1 MHVHLHGQNRL
12 IFGPPCSHTC
22 PPSLLPLYN
31 HRVEPFL
38 FSRINVIC
46 WRDFFYPRSCAARQ
60 SDHLHALKIVGARHA
75 SRWLLPHRRCN
86 FASLTQHGFLLASSY
101 FLGWWCFYET
111 QPSDFIRFL
120 LDILLLPRF
129 LHRAYICINACRCP
143 CGVVIKMATSPIR
156 YVS

>member
-1 MHVHLHGQNRL
+1 MCICMAKTGLFSAHLARTHA
-12 IFGPPCSHTC
+12 
-22 PPSLLPLYN
+22 PSLLPLYN

-46 WRDFFYPRSCAARQ
+46 WRDFFFFYPRSCAARQ

-86 FASLTQHGFLLASSY
+86 FASLTQHTVFARLFLLSGMMM
-101 FLGWWCFYET
+101 FLWNPTERFHH
-111 QPSDFIRFL
+111 FL

-129 LHRAYICINACRCP
+129 LTASCLYMHQRMPMPMWSCN
-143 CGVVIKMATSPIR
+143 
-156 YVS
+156 